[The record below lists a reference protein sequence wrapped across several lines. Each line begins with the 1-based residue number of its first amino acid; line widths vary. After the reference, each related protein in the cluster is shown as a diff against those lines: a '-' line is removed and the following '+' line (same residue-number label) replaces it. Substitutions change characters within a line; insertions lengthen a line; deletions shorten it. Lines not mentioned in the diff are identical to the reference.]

1 MSRET
6 MQWLNQNTLIGYTD
20 KRGRAWHYRASDQG
34 AEPNHYP
41 GAIPLDDVR
50 RRLFDFTLVEGEVT
64 ATALTPNGVIVTTD
78 PDRKA
83 IMHSG
88 TGDILGIFKS
98 GYQPHQYEEWLLDSV
113 STLLD
118 DTLQIGSAGLL
129 NRGGVAWV
137 QVEVPDTITTPE
149 GVTFRPHLLAATSAD
164 GSLSTTYKRTVT
176 NTVCDNTMS
185 AALGEKSA
193 TVKVRHS
200 RHSNL
205 KLADARAALDIVHTI
220 GDDFARQ
227 VAQLAN
233 VTVSDGDFARF
244 LDMLAPLADPKTGE
258 QKKGRGLTLATN
270 KRTKLAEMYEND
282 NRVAPWAGT
291 AWGVVQLVNTYEHHA
306 GTVKGMSRA
315 DRNMLRAV
323 KGETEKSDADTLA
336 TLTNLL
342 AA

>member
-6 MQWLNQNTLIGYTD
+6 MQWLNEKTLIGYTD

-41 GAIPLDDVR
+41 DAIPVDDVL
-50 RRLFDFTLVEGEVT
+50 RRLFDFKLIEGEVS
-64 ATALTPNGVIVTTD
+64 ATAITPDGVVTTTD
-78 PDRKA
+78 PNRKA

-88 TGDILGIFKS
+88 TGDILGIFKQ
-98 GYQPHQYEEWLLDSV
+98 GYTPHQYEEWLIDTV
-113 STLLD
+113 AAILD

-129 NRGGVAWV
+129 QRGAVAWV

-164 GSLSTTYKRTVT
+164 GSLSTTFKRTVT
-176 NTVCDNTMS
+176 NTVCDNTM
-185 AALGEKSA
+185 AIALGEQGE
-193 TVKVRHS
+193 TLKVRHS
-200 RHSNL
+200 RYSHL

-220 GDDFARQ
+220 ADDFAAQ

-244 LDMLAPLADPKTGE
+244 LDSLVPLVDDKGAPKTGRSE
-258 QKKGRGLTLATN
+258 TMARN
-270 KRTKLAEMYEND
+270 KRDKLVEMYEND
-282 NRVAPWAGT
+282 NRVAPWRGT
-291 AWGVVQLVNTYEHHA
+291 GWGVVQLVNTFEHHGA
-306 GTVKGMSRA
+306 NVKGMSRA

-323 KGETEKSDADTLA
+323 KGEVDKIDADAIDRLHA
-336 TLTNLL
+336 VL
-342 AA
+342 AAA